1 MPSASL
7 QSASGSSPTCY
18 FCALSV
24 CHGKASISG
33 RGSLFL
39 PSETEMGCG
48 KERQCAVEDSYYH
61 NVLGRGNEIF
71 WGKKFIVHVLNSSEI
86 SLKDSVPSGFSCSMY
101 FSLLWD

>member
-1 MPSASL
+1 MEIAQLDRKQPITL
-7 QSASGSSPTCY
+7 TRMIKGDLEGGFVPGVGC
-18 FCALSV
+18 
-24 CHGKASISG
+24 
-33 RGSLFL
+33 R
-39 PSETEMGCG
+39 PWWEMGCG